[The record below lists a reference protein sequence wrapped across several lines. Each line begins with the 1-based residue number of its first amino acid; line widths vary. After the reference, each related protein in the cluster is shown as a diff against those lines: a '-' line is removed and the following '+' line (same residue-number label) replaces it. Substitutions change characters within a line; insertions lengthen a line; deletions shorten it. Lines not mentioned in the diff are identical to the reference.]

1 MTENKKMLIWILIPF
16 IYGLLSNTFVM
27 IIPPLLSQLVF
38 TVFWF
43 WVGIRFSY
51 LSGNNI
57 KSFIIGNSI
66 WILSFLLYL
75 WQFVLLND
83 ESRNMF
89 LALISQ
95 YYMLSF
101 IWSGSKLTLLFSDVM
116 HGTTITI
123 ISYLSM
129 LLVFSL
135 GFIVG
140 KIKAN

>member
-43 WVGIRFSY
+43 WVGIKFSH

-83 ESRNMF
+83 ESRNLF

-95 YYMLSF
+95 CYMLSF
-101 IWSGSKLTLLFSDVM
+101 IWSGTKLTLLFSDVL

-135 GFIVG
+135 GFIVD
-140 KIKAN
+140 KIKTN

>member
-1 MTENKKMLIWILIPF
+1 MIENKKILMWILIPF
-16 IYGLLSNTFVM
+16 IYGLLSNNFVM
-27 IIPPLLSQLVF
+27 IIPPLLSQIIF
-38 TVFWF
+38 AVFWF
-43 WVGIRFSY
+43 WVGKR
-51 LSGNNI
+51 LSKLGENNI

-66 WILSFLLYL
+66 WLLSFLLYL

-95 YYMLSF
+95 HYMLSF
-101 IWSGSKLTLLFSDVM
+101 IWSGTKLTLLFSNVL

-123 ISYLSM
+123 VSYLSM
-129 LLVFSL
+129 LLVFTL

-140 KIKAN
+140 KIGKN